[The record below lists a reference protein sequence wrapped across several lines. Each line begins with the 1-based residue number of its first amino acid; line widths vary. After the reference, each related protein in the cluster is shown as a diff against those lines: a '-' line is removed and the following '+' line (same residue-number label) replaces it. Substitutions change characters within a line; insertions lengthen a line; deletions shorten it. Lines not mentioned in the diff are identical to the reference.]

1 MIKAEYITNFLKPER
16 NRMLKTRVKK
26 FTGLNDP
33 VYLLCLLYVVSLP
46 FLKILPVVWVSLLG
60 IIAIFGY
67 KWKKAIQVWLNNYT
81 SLFLLGLYSLYLID
95 LFFSANSD
103 ETIVKLSVKFSY
115 LMLPLFLI
123 PTAFFTKQQIYNL
136 LKVFIAGTSI
146 SLFLNFFISTLHYLQ
161 SGSNSSYYY
170 NQISNFHHTSYY
182 AFYIGF
188 AAMGIL
194 YLMRKQ
200 QIKKKLPA
208 IILFFLHV
216 GMIFML
222 SSKAGI
228 LAFIFAFAGESF
240 LRLLKRKNV
249 TNIALFTGSIVLMF
263 LIVIFNA
270 RMNKTIN
277 DLMDKNKGI
286 EMRDTRLQVWKTC
299 TKLIPTY
306 FWTGTGAGATTEKLT
321 EKYNEYN
328 FHVPAQKRL
337 NCHNQFFQT
346 QLSTGIFASIFL
358 ILSFLFIIINHGVKC
373 EGIIWIF
380 LLMVFVHFL
389 FEAMLETQSGVQ
401 FIVFFLVLF
410 SYQQQK
416 FAAL

>member
-1 MIKAEYITNFLKPER
+1 MIKAKHITNFLQPER
-16 NRMLKTRVKK
+16 NRMLKTWVKK

-33 VYLLCLLYVVSLP
+33 VYLLCMLYVVSLP
-46 FLKILPVVWVSLLG
+46 FLKILPVAWISLLG

-67 KWKKAIQVWLNNYT
+67 KWKSAMVLWSNNYT
-81 SLFLLGLYSLYLID
+81 SWCLLGLYLLYVIN
-95 LFFSANSD
+95 LFFTGNPD

-115 LMLPLFLI
+115 LMLPLLLI

-136 LKVFIAGTSI
+136 LKVFVAGTSI
-146 SLFLNFFISTLHYLQ
+146 SLFVNLFISTFHYIQ
-161 SGSNSSYYY
+161 SGNIACFYYD
-170 NQISNFHHTSYY
+170 QISNFHHTSYY

-188 AAMGIL
+188 AAMAIL

-208 IILFFLHV
+208 IIMFFFHTAI
-216 GMIFML
+216 IFML

-228 LAFIFAFAGESF
+228 LAFILALSCEG
-240 LRLLKRKNV
+240 LIRVIKHKNIK
-249 TNIALFTGSIVLMF
+249 NIALFFGSLVIVF
-263 LIVIFNA
+263 LIVNYNVRLNHTINNLTK
-270 RMNKTIN
+270 NKTN
-277 DLMDKNKGI
+277 NI
-286 EMRDTRLQVWKTC
+286 EQRDPRLQIWKTC
-299 TKLIPTY
+299 TMLIPMH
-306 FWTGTGAGATTEKLT
+306 FWTGIGAGDTTEKLI
-321 EKYNEYN
+321 EKYREYN
-328 FHVPAQKRL
+328 FQVPAQKRL

-358 ILSFLFIIINHGVKC
+358 MLSFLFIIINHGTKF

-380 LLMVFVHFL
+380 LLMVFIHFL

-416 FAAL
+416 FTS